1 MDGVF
6 LTDLLAARW
15 LAALLI
21 SVKRPKPRLLVE
33 TAVLRFVY

>member
-21 SVKRPKPRLLVE
+21 SVKRPKRLLVE